1 MRINCPSCERSLSL
15 GQPNAGRYRPR
26 CKYCGDRFELRIKP
40 DGRPSIGLTPEV
52 TRRSDNQEITAE
64 NPGDPSMAT
73 KDLDAGSI
81 PDRLGGYRVL
91 RLLGRGAM
99 GTVYEAKQ
107 LSLDRLVALKTIRGR
122 LAENPASLARF
133 TREAYAAA
141 QLTHHNV
148 VQIYD
153 FGEDAGLHFF
163 SMEWVRGGPLA
174 HLIREKGRLEP
185 RLAASYAVQAARGL
199 QFAHQHGMVHRD
211 IKPANLLLTD
221 DGIVKVADLGL
232 VKIPD
237 LGETDAHP
245 DVAVDL
251 ASGTQVTL
259 QGTAVGTPAYMAPE
273 QSVDAAGV
281 DGRADIYSLGCTL
294 FFMLAGCPPF
304 EGTLVTD
311 VKKQHASS
319 EPPKLTEINQR
330 VSDELQQIVSKAME
344 KQADQRYESLAGM
357 IRDLESYL
365 GLAQENDFSPTSQQ
379 ADSWEAVANR
389 YTEATNLAFFST
401 WLLWGCLVFSLG
413 LTGVLIWVGAGPRW
427 VLAGF
432 GMMVGVVSCVLISRV
447 RLSQSPLIDHVRK
460 WLETW
465 SRLDWGLTLVSTLTM
480 TAFIL
485 FCGLWPGLLT
495 GLLLGAA
502 IGFGHDRLLILPIWK
517 AQREP
522 LVEAERFV
530 RDLRISGTDEDG
542 LRSFVARYSGRG
554 WKRLYEALFGYESLL
569 QMCEK
574 LRRDSSF
581 TGPTDANSVRD
592 RACSLLRKK
601 TAERHRIR
609 DHKRLATIEE
619 RGLAREGLSADEAR
633 DRAWQIA
640 AAVMENTK
648 LEARS
653 EQSAA
658 SVSAQAAIQ
667 KRARMKQMIADARSG
682 KYRRER
688 EPLAVARFV
697 LAGHT
702 RFLAG
707 CLLILLFALL
717 GNSQGLFEQFKQIDA
732 LETVSSGD
740 LDLDQVS
747 TALKDA
753 AVTAKN
759 SEVHAQLMV
768 WDIHTWSIGL
778 AGILLA
784 LSAFVSGW
792 RMTPFA
798 VVASLVILFGPAF
811 GIPGLASRI
820 PPWLV
825 AAAIGGAIYLP
836 GVIWAER
843 ANARNA

>member
-1 MRINCPSCERSLSL
+1 MRINCPSCEKSLSL
-15 GQPNAGRYRPR
+15 GQPKAGRYRPK
-26 CKYCGDRFELRIKP
+26 CKYCDEPFELRIDSDGKP
-40 DGRPSIGLTPEV
+40 SLVAESEATQLSAAREV
-52 TRRSDNQEITAE
+52 TAE
-64 NPGDPSMAT
+64 NQAESKPSGR
-73 KDLDAGSI
+73 DHDAASI

-107 LSLDRLVALKTIRGR
+107 ISLDRLVALKTIRGR

-163 SMEWVRGGPLA
+163 SMEWVRGGPLV

-211 IKPANLLLTD
+211 IKPANLLLTK
-221 DGIVKVADLGL
+221 DGIIKVADLGL

-237 LGETDAHP
+237 HGDADSEP

-294 FFMLAGCPPF
+294 FFMLAGRPPF
-304 EGTLVTD
+304 EGTVVSD
-311 VKKQHASS
+311 VKEQHATAQ
-319 EPPKLTEINQR
+319 PPRLTEINHR
-330 VSDELQQIVSKAME
+330 VPDELQQIVSKAMA
-344 KQADQRYESLAGM
+344 KNADQRYESLAGM

-365 GLAQENDFSPTSQQ
+365 GLAEENEFSPSSQQ
-379 ADSWEAVANR
+379 ADIWEAVATKYR
-389 YTEATNLAFFST
+389 DATRLASLST
-401 WLLWGCLVFSLG
+401 LLLWGCFAVSVG
-413 LTGVLIWVGAGPRW
+413 LTCVLVWFGAGPRW
-427 VLAGF
+427 VLAGI
-432 GMMVGVVSCVLISRV
+432 GMIVGAVVCSLVLRG
-447 RLSQSPLIDHVRK
+447 RLSQSPIVDHVRK
-460 WLETW
+460 WIGAW
-465 SRLDWGLTLVSTLTM
+465 SRWDWGVTVVSILTISVLI
-480 TAFIL
+480 F
-485 FCGLWPGLLT
+485 FGGLWPGLLV

-502 IGFGHDRLLILPIWK
+502 VGLCNDRLLILPVWK
-517 AQREP
+517 SQRDP
-522 LVEAERFV
+522 LAEAERLI

-554 WKRLYEALFGYESLL
+554 WQSLYEALFGYDSLL
-569 QMCEK
+569 QMQEK
-574 LRRDSSF
+574 LARDSSF
-581 TGPTDANSVRD
+581 SGPTDVKSLRD
-592 RACSLLRKK
+592 RVCSLLRQK
-601 TAERHRIR
+601 TEKHQKIR

-648 LEARS
+648 VESGS
-653 EQSAA
+653 ESSPISA
-658 SVSAQAAIQ
+658 SAQAAIQ

-682 KYRRER
+682 KYQRQR
-688 EPLAVARFV
+688 EPLAVARFA
-697 LAGHT
+697 LGGQT
-702 RFLAG
+702 RFLVG
-707 CLLILLFALL
+707 CLLLSLFALVA
-717 GNSQGLFEQFKQIDA
+717 NRQGLFEQFKQIDA
-732 LETVSSGD
+732 LGTVSSGD
-740 LDLDQVS
+740 LDLDQVGN
-747 TALKDA
+747 ALKGA
-753 AVTAKN
+753 AATATN
-759 SEVHAQLMV
+759 AETSTLLFA
-768 WDIHTWSIGL
+768 WDIQVWSLGL
-778 AGILLA
+778 AGLLLA
-784 LSAFVSGW
+784 LSGFVSGW

-798 VVASLVILFGPAF
+798 TVASMVILFGPAF
-811 GIPGLASRI
+811 GIPGFTSFV
-820 PPWLV
+820 PPWMV
-825 AAAIGGAIYLP
+825 AAAIGIVIYLP
-836 GVIWAER
+836 GVIWGER
-843 ANARNA
+843 ADD